1 MSDADMNPNPKPK
14 SKPKSKRTPP
24 RPADLGKAGAKLWR
38 EIITTG
44 AYDLRPDELRILEDA
59 CREADLIDEME
70 VARRE
75 LPYMVKGSQG
85 QDVINPIISELRQH
99 RATLTSMLAKLKL
112 PDDAEDDV
120 GGRDMDPRATAARK
134 AANAR
139 WNKSACSDG
148 ARP

>member
-1 MSDADMNPNPKPK
+1 MTESDEKKPKPK
-14 SKPKSKRTPP
+14 PTK
-24 RPADLGKAGAKLWR
+24 PADLSKAGAKLWR
-38 EIITTG
+38 EIVTTG

-70 VARRE
+70 AARRD

-112 PDDAEDDV
+112 PDDAEADA
-120 GGRDMDPRATAARK
+120 GERDHDPRATNARN

-139 WNKSACSDG
+139 WAK
-148 ARP
+148 RPG